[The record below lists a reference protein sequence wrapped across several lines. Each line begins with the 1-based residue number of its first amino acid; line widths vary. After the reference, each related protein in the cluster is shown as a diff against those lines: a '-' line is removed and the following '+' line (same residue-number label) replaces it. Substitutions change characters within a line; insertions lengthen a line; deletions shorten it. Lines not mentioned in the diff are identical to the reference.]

1 MRRAA
6 SSDPRS
12 AEEGQS
18 RLTPCKLSLGLC
30 AGPAFAA
37 RRSAYFVMN
46 SACGC
51 VSGMRLLFPG
61 STTSSPTRQHG
72 AHKGAYVSSS
82 VGPWHVP

>member
-51 VSGMRLLFPG
+51 LSGMLLLLFG
-61 STTSSPTRQHG
+61 YTTSSPTRQHG
-72 AHKGAYVSSS
+72 ALES
-82 VGPWHVP
+82 PRTR